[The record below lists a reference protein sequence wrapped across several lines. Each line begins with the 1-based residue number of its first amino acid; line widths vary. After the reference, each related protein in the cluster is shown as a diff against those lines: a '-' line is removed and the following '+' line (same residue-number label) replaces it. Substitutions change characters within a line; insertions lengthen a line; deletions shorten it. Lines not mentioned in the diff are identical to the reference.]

1 MSKTAKLSLF
11 EGYGIEL
18 EYMIVDKATLAVR
31 PIADKVLEA
40 LGGQLVLEVDLGE
53 VAWSNELVLHV
64 VELKCNGPQ
73 KNLLRLRQRFQ
84 MEVERVNGILSAHDA
99 MLMPTAM
106 HPFMD
111 PHTESRIWP
120 HENTDIYRTYD
131 RI

>member
-1 MSKTAKLSLF
+1 
-11 EGYGIEL
+11 
-18 EYMIVDKATLAVR
+18 ATLAVR
-31 PIADKVLEA
+31 PIADKVLTA

-73 KNLLRLRQRFQ
+73 KDLLRLRQKFQ
-84 MEVERVNGILSAHDA
+84 SEVERVNSLLSAEGA

-106 HPFMD
+106 HPFMN
-111 PHTESRIWP
+111 PLTESHIWP

-131 RI
+131 RIFDCRGHGWSNLQ